1 MRAAR
6 VARGFAHWAAE
17 ARGFCAVAGGRRASD
32 ARERAQNGL
41 FQPSETLY
49 FRERNRRDRDAG
61 NAERLESALAGPVQ
75 NAHRTTLL
83 RVLVAVFAVI
93 LPLQAGATDVQL
105 PEGAALTR
113 DRVELEGTY
122 EMPIGAWHEDSAVPA
137 MSLAGR
143 VVRQAWRFGGTG
155 MSSYQIL
162 LNLRSQLADAGYQI
176 VYECAET
183 VCGGFDFRFGTEVI
197 GEPDMHVDL
206 GDYRYLAAILPGDP
220 TEAVSL
226 LVSRSA
232 SAGFVQV
239 IHVGPDEASDVTV
252 EPQAS
257 TKAEPGSAMPAVL
270 SDDIGTAMERVG
282 RFILADL
289 VFATGSSEL
298 GPGGYTSLTE
308 LAGYLAANPE
318 KRVALVG
325 HTDAEGS
332 LAGNISLSKR
342 RAASVMDRLVN
353 DFAVNPAQ
361 LEAEGI
367 GYLSPIASNQS
378 DDGRTQNRRVE
389 AILVST
395 E

>member
-1 MRAAR
+1 MR
-6 VARGFAHWAAE
+6 
-17 ARGFCAVAGGRRASD
+17 
-32 ARERAQNGL
+32 
-41 FQPSETLY
+41 T
-49 FRERNRRDRDAG
+49 
-61 NAERLESALAGPVQ
+61 
-75 NAHRTTLL
+75 AHRTPCLH
-83 RVLVAVFAVI
+83 VLVAVFAAI
-93 LPLQAGATDVQL
+93 APLPALATELRL
-105 PEGAALTR
+105 PEGATLTK
-113 DRVELEGTY
+113 DRLDLGATY
-122 EMPIGAWHEDSAVPA
+122 EMPIGGWQAESAVPS

-143 VVRQAWRFGGTG
+143 VHRQAWRFGGTG

>member
-1 MRAAR
+1 MGLPWAVQAA
-6 VARGFAHWAAE
+6 G
-17 ARGFCAVAGGRRASD
+17 
-32 ARERAQNGL
+32 
-41 FQPSETLY
+41 
-49 FRERNRRDRDAG
+49 
-61 NAERLESALAGPVQ
+61 
-75 NAHRTTLL
+75 
-83 RVLVAVFAVI
+83 
-93 LPLQAGATDVQL
+93 VQL
-105 PEGAALTR
+105 PEGATLTR
-113 DRVELEGTY
+113 EKLDLQGTY
-122 EMPIGAWHEDSAVPA
+122 DMPIGAWEEVSGVPT
-137 MSLAGR
+137 MPLAGR
-143 VVRQAWRFGGTG
+143 VLRQAWRFGGTG

-162 LNLRSQLADAGYQI
+162 LNLRSQILDAGYEI
-176 VYECAET
+176 VFECEDAG
-183 VCGGFDFRFGTEVI
+183 CGGFDFRFGTEVI

-206 GDYRYLAAILPGDP
+206 GDFRYLAATLPDAP
-220 TEAVSL
+220 TDAVSL

-232 SAGFVQV
+232 SAGFVQLV
-239 IHVGPDEASDVTV
+239 QVGESDVPV
-252 EPQAS
+252 EPVDPKAS

-282 RFILADL
+282 RFILGDL

-298 GPGGYTSLTE
+298 GPGTFTSLTE
-308 LAGYLAANPE
+308 LADYLKAHPE

-353 DFAVNPAQ
+353 ELGVSAGQ

-367 GYLSPIASNQS
+367 GYLAPIASNQS
-378 DDGRTQNRRVE
+378 DDGRTRNRRVE